1 MKRSMKDYILVLL
14 QGVIFVIFLFDFNWL
29 DVKIPEWLQH
39 ASLGFL
45 CLGSVITMVALLQLN
60 KNLSPFPT
68 PKSNSA
74 LIKNGLYKY
83 IRHPIYTGLLFLFFG
98 YAVFSE
104 SIYRLIVSILLLAL
118 FHVKSRYEE
127 QKLKERFLEYR
138 AYQTYTG
145 RFLPRF

>member
-29 DVKIPEWLQH
+29 DVKIPEWLEY
-39 ASLGFL
+39 AALGFL
-45 CLGSVITMVALLQLN
+45 CLGLVITMVALLQLN

-83 IRHPIYTGLLFLFFG
+83 IGHPIHAGLLFLFF
-98 YAVFSE
+98 
-104 SIYRLIVSILLLAL
+104 
-118 FHVKSRYEE
+118 
-127 QKLKERFLEYR
+127 
-138 AYQTYTG
+138 
-145 RFLPRF
+145 

>member
-1 MKRSMKDYILVLL
+1 MKLSIKDYILVLL
-14 QGVIFVIFLFDFNWL
+14 QAVLFVMFLFDFNWL
-29 DVKIPEWLQH
+29 DVTIPEWIKNV
-39 ASLGFL
+39 AIVFFGLGL
-45 CLGSVITMVALLQLN
+45 LITMVALLQLN

-98 YAVFSE
+98 YTVYSE

-127 QKLKERFLEYR
+127 QKLKERFVEYESYR
-138 AYQTYTG
+138 TNTG